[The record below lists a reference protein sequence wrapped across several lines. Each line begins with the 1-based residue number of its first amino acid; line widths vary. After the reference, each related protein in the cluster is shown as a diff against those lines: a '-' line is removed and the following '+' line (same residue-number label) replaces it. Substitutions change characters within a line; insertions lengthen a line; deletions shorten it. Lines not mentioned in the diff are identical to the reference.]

1 MEMVVFE
8 ECWEVTIVDLNVSC
22 GSGCKL
28 ASLVGE
34 DVWMVWLTYP
44 FPDCRVLQSFL
55 YKQLEI
61 CEKGL

>member
-1 MEMVVFE
+1 MVVFE
-8 ECWEVTIVDLNVSC
+8 ECWEVTIVDLNVS
-22 GSGCKL
+22 GCKL

-34 DVWMVWLTYP
+34 AVWMVWLAYP
-44 FPDCRVLQSFL
+44 FPDYRVLNSFL